1 MIATGSR
8 YRFHA
13 CVRAASPCNTL
24 RANANGL
31 NVHQRF
37 ISGVAAM
44 QVVRIESETVV
55 KKAIARHV
63 VVEASSTQNAAFE
76 AEDSR
81 ASFSCD

>member
-1 MIATGSR
+1 
-8 YRFHA
+8 
-13 CVRAASPCNTL
+13 
-24 RANANGL
+24 
-31 NVHQRF
+31 
-37 ISGVAAM
+37 M